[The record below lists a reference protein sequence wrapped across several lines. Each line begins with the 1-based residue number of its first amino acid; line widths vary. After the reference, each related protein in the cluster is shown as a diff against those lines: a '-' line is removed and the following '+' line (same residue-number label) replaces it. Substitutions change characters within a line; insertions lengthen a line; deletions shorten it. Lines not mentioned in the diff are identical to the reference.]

1 MDQATKLRKMMM
13 DEKKEPDCRIITVLS
28 GKEGVGKTTIVA
40 NLALQL
46 AKEGKKVVILDADY
60 KSGKLEEA
68 VGRPH
73 KYDLLDGRIN
83 IHALIDNE
91 ERIGILSCRVYRKN
105 VEESFKKVCNKI
117 EEIRYDVDVIIV
129 NMHSGMSILV
139 KKFSQISSDVWI
151 VTTVNQSS
159 VTSAYYLLKILD
171 SQKDDSLA
179 KKVKVISNG
188 VKNYKT
194 GEALFVKLNS
204 VVERFLDTEIEFLGS
219 IISDKKQVEAY
230 RQNQLV
236 GVLYPQS
243 DFAKSIEIITKKMQL
258 EYMK

>member
-1 MDQATKLRKMMM
+1 M
-13 DEKKEPDCRIITVLS
+13 
-28 GKEGVGKTTIVA
+28 
-40 NLALQL
+40 
-46 AKEGKKVVILDADY
+46 
-60 KSGKLEEA
+60 
-68 VGRPH
+68 
-73 KYDLLDGRIN
+73 
-83 IHALIDNE
+83 
-91 ERIGILSCRVYRKN
+91 
-105 VEESFKKVCNKI
+105 
-117 EEIRYDVDVIIV
+117 
-129 NMHSGMSILV
+129 
-139 KKFSQISSDVWI
+139 
-151 VTTVNQSS
+151 
-159 VTSAYYLLKILD
+159 
-171 SQKDDSLA
+171 
-179 KKVKVISNG
+179 KVISNG